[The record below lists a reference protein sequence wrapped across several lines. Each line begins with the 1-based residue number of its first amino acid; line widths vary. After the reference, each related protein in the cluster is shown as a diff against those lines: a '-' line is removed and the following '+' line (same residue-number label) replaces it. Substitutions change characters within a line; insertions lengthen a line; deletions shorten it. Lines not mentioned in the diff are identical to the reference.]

1 MSTSELT
8 AMILSRA
15 SRPIA
20 VHAYEDEDE
29 DEDEWE

>member
-1 MSTSELT
+1 
-8 AMILSRA
+8 MILSRA

-20 VHAYEDEDE
+20 VHAYEDEYEDEDEDE